1 MDGLSQ
7 GESRPNII
15 LIVADDLGWGD
26 LGCYGA
32 TRIPTPNLDA
42 LAANGVRVDDA
53 HSSSSVCTPSRYS
66 IMTGRYA
73 WRGPLKKGVLGP
85 HGPAIIE
92 RGRTTLASLLRD
104 AGYATGA
111 FGKWHLGL
119 GWQRIEG
126 PELDAFGADAAA
138 AIAWDP
144 LAGPVD
150 DGADIDYLKP
160 FTHGPLELGFDQF
173 FGISGSLDMPPYCF
187 LSQDRTV
194 GVPSIPKE
202 LAPGQRPGLAVEDW
216 ADDQIDVEFVKHAV
230 KWLEEERNQPF
241 FLYLSTAAPHRPCVP
256 PAFARGR
263 TGAGPRG
270 DGVFVVDWMA
280 GQVVGALEKT
290 GQTENTI
297 VIFTSDNGA
306 SLRFPAEGDPAHK
319 PNGDWRGQKA
329 DAWEGG
335 HREPLIVR
343 WPARLAAGGTLRG
356 AVCLTDLMPT
366 IAAAVGVQLPAG
378 SSEDGTNL
386 LPLLEATDDASTPD
400 RVIVHHTN
408 NGSFA
413 VRQGRY
419 KAIFSTGSGGFTEPV
434 GHQAW
439 PPAEQGQLY
448 DLVDDPGE
456 TRNLWADEPLMASR
470 FFELLKETAGSAL

>member
-1 MDGLSQ
+1 MDNRSRP
-7 GESRPNII
+7 RPNIVLI
-15 LIVADDLGWGD
+15 LADDLGWGD

-32 TRIPTPNLDA
+32 TRIPTPHLDA
-42 LAANGVRVDDA
+42 LAAGGVRAHDA
-53 HSSSSVCTPSRYS
+53 HSSSSVCTPSRYG

-92 RGRTTLASLLRD
+92 SGRTTLASLLRD

-119 GWQRIEG
+119 GWQQTDGSR
-126 PELDAFGADAAA
+126 LDAFGPDGAD

-144 LAGPVD
+144 ARGPMD
-150 DGADIDYLKP
+150 DGTGIDYSRP
-160 FTHGPLELGFDQF
+160 FTQGPLELGFDTF

-194 GVPSIPKE
+194 GIPTIPKQ
-202 LAPGQRPGLAVEDW
+202 LAPGQRDGLTVEGW
-216 ADDQIDVEFVKHAV
+216 ADDQVDVEFTNHAV
-230 KWLEEERNQPF
+230 AWLEEQHDQPF

-270 DGVFVVDWMA
+270 DGVFVVDWMT
-280 GQVVGALEKT
+280 GQVMEALERT
-290 GQTENTI
+290 GHAQNTI
-297 VIFTSDNGA
+297 VVFTSDNGA

-343 WPARLAAGGTLRG
+343 WPGRLPAGGTLG
-356 AVCLTDLMPT
+356 ETVCLTDILPT
-366 IAAAVGVQLPAG
+366 IAAAVGVDLPAG
-378 SSEDGTNL
+378 ASEDGTNL
-386 LPLLEATDDASTPD
+386 LPLLEGSSVSGKLD
-400 RVIVHHTN
+400 RLIVHHSN
-408 NGSFA
+408 DGSFA

-419 KAIFSTGSGGFTEPV
+419 KAIFSTGSGGFTDPV
-434 GHQAW
+434 GGQTW
-439 PPAEQGQLY
+439 PPARDGQLY
-448 DLVDDPGE
+448 DLVEDPAE
-456 TRNLWADEPLMASR
+456 TDNLWAREPVLAAE
-470 FFELLKETAGSAL
+470 FFELLQATAGAAL